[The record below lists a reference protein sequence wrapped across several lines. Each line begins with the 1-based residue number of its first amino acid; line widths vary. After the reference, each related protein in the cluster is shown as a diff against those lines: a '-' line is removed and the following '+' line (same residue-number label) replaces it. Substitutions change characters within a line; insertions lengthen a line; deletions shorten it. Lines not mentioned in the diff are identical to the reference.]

1 VSVAVRT
8 RALAG
13 SSALSGVVLLV
24 AMAASIAAQLMGHF
38 GFSYSDAAT
47 VIFLVTSGSIVLFWI
62 FPQLIPVIGVL
73 RLVLI
78 YFGTGAAIGW

>member
-1 VSVAVRT
+1 MVSMRA

-13 SSALSGVVLLV
+13 SSAVTGLVILAAMTASVV
-24 AMAASIAAQLMGHF
+24 AQLMGHF
-38 GFSYSDAAT
+38 GFSYSDAGF
-47 VIFLVTSGSIVLFWI
+47 ILFLVTSGSIVLFWVA
-62 FPQLIPVIGVL
+62 PELIPFLGVL